1 MRKTKNQISTEHHKK
16 TIGSA
21 LVFSPVDL
29 ERNVQFVR
37 ETMFPN
43 YLNTHS

>member
-1 MRKTKNQISTEHHKK
+1 MRKTKNHICTEHHKK

-21 LVFSPVDL
+21 LVFSRVDL